1 MTRFFAEPPQSHE
14 DSQQLRTVGGTARPY
29 IRPPQGLQSEEIL
42 FAAVIMAYEVDWLNV
57 LFLKRIPLT
66 INGGQVPS
74 TQSNFPLLI
83 NDTFSDLIGFT
94 VSELR
99 FAGVENIQLEYEIQK
114 FDGITGELI
123 AWVKKPTVSNG
134 DIIHI
139 YYDNPAAVDEQNP
152 AAVWDVNYKSVYHMQ
167 TNGDDSSGNAQN
179 LTQFGTAAT
188 PVPGKIGNGADYN
201 QSVNDYSIKNP
212 YAGFPSTAIT
222 AEYWVK
228 TVSSG
233 EGMISYAVGSGASS
247 NNFLALGQ
255 EDLDVYIANVLEG
268 TGLFFDFGTFMHIV
282 ITWRSSDGQFI
293 VYVGG
298 VSAYSATHQLGAS
311 FTANGSL
318 VLGQDQNSVGGGF
331 NSSLDGVLD
340 EIRISNIIRSADYIT
355 TTFNNQNNPGA
366 FYSTGA
372 EENVPAIVD
381 MEYEDGI
388 LMEYE

>member
-1 MTRFFAEPPQSHE
+1 MSMNLQVL
-14 DSQQLRTVGGTARPY
+14 DIVDNLD
-29 IRPPQGLQSEEIL
+29 LQSMDIIPNL
-42 FAAVIMAYEVDWLNV
+42 DIPFSPIPSFISMAYEVDWFNV

-83 NDTFSDLIGFT
+83 NGTFSELIGFT

-99 FAGVENIQLEYEIQK
+99 FAGIDNIQLDYEIQK

-123 AWVKKPTVSNG
+123 AWVKMPSLSDG

-139 YYDNPAAVDEQNP
+139 YYDNPTAVDEQNP
-152 AAVWDVNYKSVYHMQ
+152 AVVWDANYKAVYHGQ
-167 TNGDDSSGNAQN
+167 ADGKDSTGNNQN
-179 LTQFGTAAT
+179 LTQFGTAQT
-188 PVPGKIGNGADYN
+188 PVTGKIGNGMDYN
-201 QSVNDYSIKNP
+201 GTINDYSIKNP
-212 YAGFPSTAIT
+212 YSGFPSTEIT

-228 TVSSG
+228 SVFSNA
-233 EGMISYAVGSGASS
+233 GMISYAVIGGF

-255 EDLDVYIANVLEG
+255 EDFDVYIVDSPENTAMA
-268 TGLFFDFGTFMHIV
+268 FDDGQFHLIT
-282 ITWRSSDGQFI
+282 ITWRSSDGQLVIYFD
-293 VYVGG
+293 G
-298 VSAYSATHQLGAS
+298 VSIHSVTHQTGVS

-318 VLGQDQNSVGGGF
+318 VLGQDQDSVGGSF
-331 NSSLDGVLD
+331 DADMSLNGVLD
-340 EIRISNIIRSADYIT
+340 EIRISDNFRSADYIT
-355 TTFNNQNNPGA
+355 TTYNNQNNPGA
-366 FYSTGA
+366 FYTTGA

>member
-1 MTRFFAEPPQSHE
+1 MVKAYFPQQNRQSIISE
-14 DSQQLRTVGGTARPY
+14 TDYS
-29 IRPPQGLQSEEIL
+29 PQGQFSGGLIFAIL
-42 FAAVIMAYEVDWLNV
+42 MAYEVNWFNV

-74 TQSNFPLLI
+74 TQTNFPLLI

-99 FAGVENIQLEYEIQK
+99 FAGVENIQLDYEIQK

-134 DIIHI
+134 DIIFI
-139 YYDNPAAVDEQNP
+139 YYDNGTATDEQNP
-152 AAVWDVNYKSVYHMQ
+152 AAVWDANYKSVYHMQ
-167 TNGDDSSGNAQN
+167 SDGSDSTGNAQN

-188 PVPGKIGNGADYN
+188 PVLGKIGNGADYN

-255 EDLDVYIANVLEG
+255 EDFDVFIANVLEG
-268 TGLFFDFGTFMHIV
+268 TSLFFDFGVFMHIV

-293 VYVGG
+293 VYVNG
-298 VSAYSATHQLGAS
+298 VSAFSSTHQLGAS

-318 VLGQDQNSVGGGF
+318 VLGQDQDSVGGGF
-331 NSSLDGVLD
+331 QASMSLDGVLD
-340 EIRISNIIRSADYIT
+340 EVRISDNFRSADYVT
-355 TTFNNQNNPGA
+355 TTFNNQDNPGA

-372 EENVPAIVD
+372 EENVPTIVD
-381 MEYEDGI
+381 MEYEMTGN
-388 LMEYE
+388 LMEYEE